1 MGTMTDKAKSFLFF
15 LFLWLAGITACAALL
30 SVAGCGKGKLRT
42 AKMKKSYAPPGWWLN
57 SVGHAPTVKLEI
69 EYADGT
75 KKTKFKP
82 IGFNASP
89 NFFMIDWIEVYD
101 KGEKP

>member
-1 MGTMTDKAKSFLFF
+1 MLLF
-15 LFLWLAGITACAALL
+15 I
-30 SVAGCGKGKLRT
+30 AGCKTEKPRVAKIEKLNF
-42 AKMKKSYAPPGWWLN
+42 PPGWLFR
-57 SVGHAPTVKLEI
+57 EDI

-89 NFFMIDWIEVYD
+89 NFFRIDWIEVYD